1 MANQKSSPPP
11 LFNEKRDDVFQ
22 SGVRPPSRERGWRW
36 SSRSLILVCLAV
48 VYSLGILSSFGY
60 DPIYY
65 VFHYL
70 DSAGRAPS
78 RSQSQSQY
86 PEGWTEWS
94 DITPSEK
101 LIWQPCFAVYGNGYK
116 CARLTVPMDYHR
128 PLNESADN
136 PEVHLALVLIP
147 GINRTEDPA
156 SYSESPLLL
165 NPGGPG
171 GSGALFALSAG
182 QLLQT
187 AVGKERDLIGFDPRG
202 VGATTPKADCF
213 ASPDDPFGLDGR
225 NVAYMNRLN
234 WLISGHDVGIVN
246 SSNVALSKLDT
257 RSRALSK
264 LCKQMDD
271 AEGDDS
277 IFRYSNTPNVAR
289 DMLSIVDAWDEW
301 RLDGNIKPA
310 KSMRKPETVDELQ
323 ADTKIE
329 STNSTQGKLVYWG
342 FSYGTLLGATFASMF
357 PDRVGR
363 VILDG
368 VVDADHYVDRVMADA
383 ILDTDAIWEKFFIY
397 CADAGPRCP
406 FSQLGE
412 NPESIKKRYI
422 DTMSWL
428 EKHSAI
434 VIPENANIPILITA
448 SDIKMIIFS
457 ALYAPN
463 VAFPAVAYLL
473 KALVDDQLDH
483 YVGSPSP
490 TLLCHNLTLPQWPD
504 DAQKV
509 IGCSDKRYKLN
520 DDLETLQ
527 KRFEQMASYSSFA
540 DVWMGAGF
548 NLGCNGW
555 DIEAKD
561 PPMRWDDHPIH
572 KPEPIETDFPVL
584 FLSNH
589 LDPVTPLHAAL
600 KMTRK
605 FSGASIIEQKAEGH
619 CTVSCISLCTI
630 GHIRAYLDKGIV
642 PPAPK
647 YDSEDE
653 GEWTTCECKEK
664 PWKSLD
670 DFAAAI
676 PGSNG
681 NAQIKG
687 DDDDILSGKTAEEVE
702 IMTAYRGV
710 RNRFVEFMAAQ
721 QHFEYQNPIK
731 ASQLYSSFLNG
742 NGQRT
747 CGKP

>member
-1 MANQKSSPPP
+1 MATLNPSMSP
-11 LFNEKRDDVFQ
+11 LFNEKRDDVFR
-22 SGVRPPSRERGWRW
+22 SGVR
-36 SSRSLILVCLAV
+36 
-48 VYSLGILSSFGY
+48 ILSSEPSWRWGFRSLGVVFLALVSGIGIISHFGHGR
-60 DPIYY
+60 I
-65 VFHYL
+65 HYGFRHP
-70 DSAGRAPS
+70 DSGSRAP
-78 RSQSQSQY
+78 SQY

-101 LIWQPCFAVYGNGYK
+101 LVWQPCFAIYGNDFK

-136 PEVHLALVLIP
+136 PKVHIALVLKP

-171 GSGALFALSAG
+171 GSGANFALITG
-182 QLLQT
+182 QMLQT
-187 AVGKERDLIGFDPRG
+187 AVGKDRDIIGFDPRG

-213 ASPDDPFGLDGR
+213 ASPADPFGLDGR
-225 NVAYMNRLN
+225 NVAYMNRLG
-234 WLISGHDVGIVN
+234 WVTAGHEVGIVN

-264 LCKQMDD
+264 LCKRIDD
-271 AEGDDS
+271 AEGNNS

-289 DMLSIVDAWDEW
+289 DMLSIVDAWDQW
-301 RLDGNIKPA
+301 RSGSSTKPA
-310 KSMRKPETVDELQ
+310 KSMRKSEASDELS
-323 ADTKIE
+323 ADNRIGPRE
-329 STNSTQGKLVYWG
+329 STQGKLVYWG

-363 VILDG
+363 LILDG

-383 ILDTDAIWEKFFIY
+383 ILDTDAIWEKFFTY
-397 CADAGPRCP
+397 CADGGPRCP
-406 FSQLGE
+406 LFQLGDTS
-412 NPESIKKRYI
+412 ESIKKRFTDI
-422 DTMSWL
+422 MTWL
-428 EKHSAI
+428 EKEPAI
-434 VIPENANIPILITA
+434 IIPKQANVPILVTA
-448 SDIKMIIFS
+448 SDFRMIIFS
-457 ALYAPN
+457 ALYAP
-463 VAFPAVAYLL
+463 VAAFPAVALLL
-473 KALVDDQLDH
+473 KALVDGQLSNH
-483 YVGSPSP
+483 VASPAP

-520 DDLETLQ
+520 DDLESLQ
-527 KRFEQMASYSSFA
+527 KRFEEMASYSSFA
-540 DVWMGAGF
+540 DVWMGVGF

-555 DIEAKD
+555 NIEPKD

-572 KPEPIETDFPVL
+572 KPEPIETSFPVL

-630 GHIRAYLDKGIV
+630 GHIRAYLDKGVV

-653 GEWTTCECKEK
+653 GEWTTCECYER
-664 PWKSLD
+664 PWKSLND
-670 DFAAAI
+670 LATVPD
-676 PGSNG
+676 SNG
-681 NAQIKG
+681 GTRIEGNN
-687 DDDDILSGKTAEEVE
+687 DILNGETAEEME

-710 RNRFVEFMAAQ
+710 RNRFVEFMASQ
-721 QHFEYQNPIK
+721 QHFEYQNPLK
-731 ASQLYSSFLNG
+731 AAYLQNSLFQG
-742 NGQRT
+742 NGQHT
-747 CGKP
+747 CGNKV